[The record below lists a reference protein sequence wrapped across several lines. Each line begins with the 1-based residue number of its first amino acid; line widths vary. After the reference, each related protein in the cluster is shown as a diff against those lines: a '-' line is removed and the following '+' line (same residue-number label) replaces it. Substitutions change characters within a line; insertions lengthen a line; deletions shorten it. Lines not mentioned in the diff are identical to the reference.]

1 MQMKGTRK
9 FSDVAKEALE
19 RPLSDKFENGV
30 SHVDVKKIFEYI
42 VKKVD
47 YKWRFEWNRKK
58 GSRWGHRVWDM
69 ESFEKSVLGKRGMF
83 VVCGKAKRGNEALCR
98 SEG

>member
-30 SHVDVKKIFEYI
+30 SHVDVKKILEYI

-47 YKWRFEWNRKK
+47 YKWRFECLQIRDYNTFGWF
-58 GSRWGHRVWDM
+58 
-69 ESFEKSVLGKRGMF
+69 SFLHTRLRASFR
-83 VVCGKAKRGNEALCR
+83 RTN
-98 SEG
+98 